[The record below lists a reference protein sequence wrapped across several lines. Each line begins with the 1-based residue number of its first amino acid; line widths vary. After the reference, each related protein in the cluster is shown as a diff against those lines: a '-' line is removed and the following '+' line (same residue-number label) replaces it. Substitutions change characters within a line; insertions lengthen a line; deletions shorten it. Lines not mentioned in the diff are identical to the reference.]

1 MRAASSLNLLSLGFA
16 LLYGGAI
23 YFLHER
29 NAGVLGGVAPVEQ
42 GTFSPQGRAEFNT
55 VTLPHDWFSITDA
68 IPGGPVAE
76 GWYRFNFS
84 VDEKPRELYAIYFPT
99 IAENASVYLNGIE
112 IGNGGS
118 FSEKSSRNLPRPLI
132 FPVAPELIAN
142 GKNELLLLVESNPP
156 GRGLLPVFYVGS
168 RESLLS
174 AFWDRHSLKVTIPN
188 AITVVMGIY
197 GFLLM
202 LIPMRNSGQKQ
213 YLWGGAMMLS
223 FASHSLST
231 IVSAVP
237 FGPLFWELWQH
248 LSIGLASLFV
258 CLFVNRYF
266 HIQRCAQKKI
276 FGVAVAL
283 LFVCSLAMPLLG
295 HQQAYFAWG
304 GLLWGVLALIVLTTA
319 CFNLLRGV
327 QESQGVANQAL
338 LSSGLLLLIFCVHDV
353 LANAGYIPRL
363 HGHLIHYASPVFAI
377 VLSLILFMRF
387 ADSRRDVE
395 RLNLELEARVEKKVH
410 ELNLSHRHITQLEK
424 QQVAAEERERITRD
438 MHDGIGGYLASALAK
453 AERQGAADIA
463 QYLRDANDEMRLMI
477 DIADS
482 DNEITY
488 AIGSMR
494 EKIERRLASENIQL
508 QWRVCDIDVNLTR
521 HSVVINLA
529 RIIQESVN
537 NIIKHSNASRVTISL
552 TQPTSGEV
560 MLEISDNGDCQCL
573 EGSGGAGIGNIRA
586 RADVI
591 GAKLEFDKS
600 GKLGGLTTSLLL
612 PV

>member
-1 MRAASSLNLLSLGFA
+1 MRTPSSINLLSLGFV
-16 LLYGGAI
+16 LVYGAAI
-23 YFLHER
+23 FYLHER
-29 NAGVLGGVAPVEQ
+29 SAGIISGAEPVMQ
-42 GTFSPQGRAEFNT
+42 GTFSPQGRAEFNS
-55 VTLPHDWFSITDA
+55 VTLPHDWVSLPDA
-68 IPGGPVAE
+68 LTGGAVAE

-132 FPVAPELIAN
+132 FPVAPELIAS

-156 GRGLLPVFYVGS
+156 GRGMLPVFYVGS
-168 RESLLS
+168 RESLLP
-174 AFWDRHSLKVTIPN
+174 AFWDRHNLKVTMPN

-197 GFLLM
+197 GFLLI

-213 YLWGGAMMLS
+213 YLWGGVMMLS
-223 FASHSLST
+223 FTSHSLST
-231 IVSAVP
+231 IVSTVP
-237 FGPLFWELWQH
+237 FGSFLWELWQH

-258 CLFVNRYF
+258 CLFVSRYF
-266 HIQRCAQKKI
+266 HTQRRSQEMML
-276 FGVAVAL
+276 AVAMAL
-283 LFVCSLAMPLLG
+283 LLSVSLAMVLFG
-295 HQQAYFAWG
+295 HQQMYFEWG
-304 GLLWGVLALIVLTTA
+304 GLLWGVLALTMMTTA
-319 CFNLLRGV
+319 CFGLVRGV
-327 QESQGVANQAL
+327 AVNPGAANHAL
-338 LSSGLLLLIFCVHDV
+338 LSSGILLLIFFTHDV
-353 LANAGYIPRL
+353 LAGAGQISRQ
-363 HGHLIHYASPVFAI
+363 HGYLIHYASPVFAI

-395 RLNLELEARVEKKVH
+395 RLNRELEARVENKVH
-410 ELNLSHRHITQLEK
+410 ELNLSHRQITQLEK

-494 EKIERRLASENIQL
+494 EKIERRLATENIQL
-508 QWRVCDIDVNLTR
+508 QWRVCDIDVSLTR

-537 NIIKHSNASRVTISL
+537 NIIKHSNASLVNISL
-552 TQPTSGEV
+552 WQTSSSEV
-560 MLEISDNGDCQCL
+560 KLEISDNGECQCL
-573 EGSGGAGIGNIRA
+573 EGANGAGIGNIRA
-586 RADVI
+586 RADLI
-591 GAKLEFDKS
+591 GAKLEFDKR
-600 GKLGGLTTSLLL
+600 GNLGGLTTSLLL
-612 PV
+612 AV